1 MKRICALKNPSLV
14 NSVNFWSG
22 RSPFLVESVR
32 YATFNN
38 RRVPTNNNADPKV
51 NLNDRYNTIFCDFV
65 RKSKDLSN
73 VKVFKD
79 DVLKQ
84 AQQWRV
90 HNINEVS
97 FDGLFMKACV
107 AERNYSLGCAYLK
120 HLSEVEQREINVATL
135 SKFLQLSYFC
145 RNEVKDVNEVDQFC
159 RTLQSRSEVRA
170 FWIEPKSR
178 N

>member
-1 MKRICALKNPSLV
+1 MKRICAIVNPSLV

-38 RRVPTNNNADPKV
+38 RRVPTNNSPDLKG
-51 NLNDRYNTIFCDFV
+51 NLNDRYNQIFRDFV
-65 RKSKDLSN
+65 SKSKDLSN
-73 VKVFKD
+73 VNIFKN
-79 DVLKQ
+79 DVIKQ

-97 FDGLFMKACV
+97 FDGLFMRACV

-120 HLSEVEQREINVATL
+120 HLSEVEKREVNVATL

-145 RNEVKDVNEVDQFC
+145 RDKVKDVNEVDKIC
-159 RTLQSRSEVRA
+159 RTLQSLSEVRTLL
-170 FWIEPKSR
+170 F
-178 N
+178 